1 MSANTLAGGYVGVNV
16 NSNIDAVLYTLNKL
30 CDLDMRYL
38 GEYGIEGLNWNIV
51 DRKVVRESG
60 DLA

>member
-1 MSANTLAGGYVGVNV
+1 MGVNV